1 MVDAVPSPAPAE
13 AEGPMPVSDADPRAV
28 AVPAAPRRVDPRLV
42 LSGREIARPAQAVDQ
57 WPAVDV

>member
-1 MVDAVPSPAPAE
+1 
-13 AEGPMPVSDADPRAV
+13 MPVSDADPRAV